1 MFHMCILGLWKTLEA
16 RAVPSWNPSPG
27 MIHRVALNATPY
39 SSCVLSK
46 KLETECLIRSC
57 PQQFW
62 RFWPWMQM
70 AITVMLPHAQGFCI
84 INLRPAP
91 QFVQE
96 KTSCHMSPSCGHSQ
110 DCQSLIKSSLSD
122 TGWEQTEE
130 LLHLACDWEGRLC
143 MSGFPEL
150 FIFLSLTISLL
161 VQLGKTT
168 FEHFILADF
177 FLVFSFYFSAAL
189 LSAFAAEFDWRIQL
203 STSSFF
209 FLLHWHRCSSHS
221 FDFPPSFCSVSTL
234 RAAFPFPVC
243 SCINKH
249 NALSG

>member
-27 MIHRVALNATPY
+27 MIHRVALNATPC

-96 KTSCHMSPSCGHSQ
+96 KTSCICH
-110 DCQSLIKSSLSD
+110 LVVATARTVSLSSRAAWVTLAEGKLRNFCIWLV
-122 TGWEQTEE
+122 TGRGDFVC
-130 LLHLACDWEGRLC
+130 LA
-143 MSGFPEL
+143 
-150 FIFLSLTISLL
+150 FLS
-161 VQLGKTT
+161 
-168 FEHFILADF
+168 
-177 FLVFSFYFSAAL
+177 
-189 LSAFAAEFDWRIQL
+189 
-203 STSSFF
+203 SSFF
-209 FLLHWHRCSSHS
+209 CL
-221 FDFPPSFCSVSTL
+221 
-234 RAAFPFPVC
+234 
-243 SCINKH
+243 
-249 NALSG
+249 